1 MTDSALLALFE
12 RALLLSLLLAL
23 PPLLMA
29 ALAGGAVGLVQA
41 RLGIHESSPP
51 ALARLLA
58 GFVTLVLLAP
68 WLGRETLRFASA
80 LWTALPAL
88 GGPGGSGAAGL

>member
-1 MTDSALLALFE
+1 MSDTALLALFE
-12 RALLLSLLLAL
+12 RALLLTLLLAL

-29 ALAGGAVGLVQA
+29 ALAGGVVGLVQA
-41 RLGIHESSPP
+41 RLGIHEATPP

-58 GFVTLVLLAP
+58 GPLTVIVLAP

-80 LWTALPAL
+80 LWAALPAVSAV
-88 GGPGGSGAAGL
+88 GT

>member
-29 ALAGGAVGLVQA
+29 ALAGGAVGLLQA
-41 RLGIHESSPP
+41 RLGIQESSPP

-58 GFVTLVLLAP
+58 GLVTLVLLAP
-68 WLGRETLRFASA
+68 WLGRETLRFAAA
-80 LWTALPAL
+80 LWTALPAVAA
-88 GGPGGSGAAGL
+88 SAGLGATGP